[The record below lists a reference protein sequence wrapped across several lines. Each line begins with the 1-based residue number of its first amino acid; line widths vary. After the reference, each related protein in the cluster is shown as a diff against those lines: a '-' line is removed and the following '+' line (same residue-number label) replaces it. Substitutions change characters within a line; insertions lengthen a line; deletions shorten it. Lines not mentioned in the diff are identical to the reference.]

1 MRQAALTYLL
11 QLVVTLDAYKLYNVI
26 IILWTFHVILH
37 SFMYN
42 LISKRLREYCSSRKR
57 LSLKLPISL
66 LITTKMYIE
75 YSAVIFSTK
84 FKSKCVTYQQ
94 DSVTSALC
102 SGSEI
107 PKLGRAELS
116 GHHHWWKNTIFLLVL
131 AVHGMIIW
139 SYILWG
145 CRWRSFGSTYCS
157 GWGVRA
163 APGTL
168 VRALWPLVMVIWKF
182 CSGPG
187 ARAVPG
193 IVRHAIMPHLEVIW
207 QFWSTCCDSAAG
219 GHLKVLQWVRGQG
232 CPWDSITCC
241 NAAAGG
247 HLEVL
252 QWSSS

>member
-1 MRQAALTYLL
+1 MTNSIISCQTVSANMLLVDNRMSPFANVCQSACLLRWTYFASTS
-11 QLVVTLDAYKLYNVI
+11 QFVSLVASSQEYAEYPQ
-26 IILWTFHVILH
+26 
-37 SFMYN
+37 N
-42 LISKRLREYCSSRKR
+42 L
-57 LSLKLPISL
+57 
-66 LITTKMYIE
+66 
-75 YSAVIFSTK
+75 A
-84 FKSKCVTYQQ
+84 
-94 DSVTSALC
+94 TSALC

-139 SYILWG
+139 SYMLWG

-168 VRALWPLVMVIWKF
+168 ARALWPLVMVIWKF

-207 QFWSTCCDSAAG
+207 QFWSTCCNSAAG